1 MRGSPSVLYQREA
14 GGVTELDSPSE
25 PTDRTSPTVL
35 SWPDAQAGPWSVM
48 VHWQELDGRA
58 ECVGLEIWNGTQIGG
73 APMAG
78 RSASPITTSALRE
91 LRPDSM
97 IRKAR
102 LDHAR
107 ALDGAIDSLHAYQA
121 AQNADRLKALGQD
134 SWTKPSPFTKG
145 RRKADVSETGSR
157 ETAPLRKQSAALK
170 KSAQWPKS
178 ANRRGRPPGPDKPPE
193 HWQRVAEV
201 YRLANDAGF
210 PPTAAVAAEFDKAYS
225 TVNKWVARCREMGLL
240 PPTRRGKAKS

>member
-1 MRGSPSVLYQREA
+1 METGSPF
-14 GGVTELDSPSE
+14 D
-25 PTDRTSPTVL
+25 PTDRVWRTVL
-35 SWPDAQAGPWSVM
+35 SWPDAQTGPWSVV

-58 ECVGLEIWNGTQIGG
+58 ECVGLEIWNGTQVGG
-73 APMAG
+73 APMPG
-78 RSASPITTSALRE
+78 RSATPITTGALRE
-91 LRPDSM
+91 LRPDRM

-102 LDHAR
+102 MDRAH
-107 ALDGAIDSLHAYQA
+107 ALDGAIDLLHAYQA
-121 AQNADRLKALGQD
+121 AQNADRLKALGRD
-134 SWTKPSPFTKG
+134 SWTKPSPYTKG
-145 RRKADVSETGSR
+145 RRKATVSETGSR
-157 ETAPLRKQSAALK
+157 ETAHLRKQSAALK

-201 YRLANDAGF
+201 YRQANDAGL

-240 PPTRRGKAKS
+240 PPTNPGKAKS